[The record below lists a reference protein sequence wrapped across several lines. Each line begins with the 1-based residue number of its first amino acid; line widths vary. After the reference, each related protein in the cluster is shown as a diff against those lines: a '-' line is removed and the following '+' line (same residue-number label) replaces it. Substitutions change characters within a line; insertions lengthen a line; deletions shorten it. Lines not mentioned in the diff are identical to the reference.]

1 MCLCLD
7 HVFFLLVLVLGLQS
21 YLTVTYFVDHGFFR
35 LAPLPSSELSDSV
48 HTWIIFSSSM
58 YRIDC
63 RLRSSFALRDVFFPA
78 FLADGS
84 YE

>member
-1 MCLCLD
+1 MFF
-7 HVFFLLVLVLGLQS
+7 FFLFLFLVFRAIVLS
-21 YLTVTYFVDHGFFR
+21 PYFVDHGFFR

-63 RLRSSFALRDVFFPA
+63 RLRSAYALRDVSFPA